1 MIDETTKIDENRLVV
16 PGLGG
21 FYRAFAPLAYAFIRI
36 VVAVSFLP
44 VGFDRLF
51 HDGALELLK
60 PIAAL
65 GFPFPYAWGWAV
77 TLTESIGGSLLAL
90 GLFTRPAAF
99 AIFIEMMVVAFGIM
113 IKRGMFWPAHGL
125 EVALLLGL
133 VAFGFVLGGGGRYSL
148 DRLIGREF

>member
-1 MIDETTKIDENRLVV
+1 MIDETVKIEEDRLIV
-16 PGLGG
+16 PALSG
-21 FYRAFAPLAYAFIRI
+21 FYRIFAPLAYVLIRL

-44 VGFDRLF
+44 VGFDRLL
-51 HDGALELLK
+51 HDGALELMK
-60 PIAAL
+60 PISGL

-90 GLFTRPAAF
+90 GLFTRPVAF
-99 AIFIEMMVVAFGIM
+99 AIFIEMIVVAFGIM
-113 IKRGMFWPAHGL
+113 IKRGMFWPTHGL